1 MSLVEKGERNL
12 KLARILETDEFC
24 ELSKFQKEHL
34 CSVIINRLYYGVY
47 LIAKGKL
54 VEKELCK
61 PTDRILHSGKDCVWN
76 KLREG
81 NENCFNDINLAHQL
95 RNMRNQ
101 ADYQEDNVSDNEI
114 DTAKGIAQRLS
125 QTLRRL

>member
-12 KLARILETDEFC
+12 KLARILETDKFC

-54 VEKELCK
+54 VEKGLCK
-61 PTDRILHSGKDCVWN
+61 PTDRILHSGANGIWN
-76 KLREG
+76 KLR
-81 NENCFNDINLAHQL
+81 NENCFNEMSMAHQL
-95 RNMRNQ
+95 RSMRDC
-101 ADYQEDNVSDNEI
+101 ADYEEDGT
-114 DTAKGIAQRLS
+114 DTEEVERAKEIAQVLS
-125 QTLRRL
+125 ETLRRIK